1 MPTAILKPFSKS
13 DPGQDLP
20 LAKKPGKNISSE
32 ISSYLPRL
40 GLSALFLCLFSGI
53 VLTFY
58 YRPMGNVFRNVEEIT
73 TLVPY
78 GWFFRQLHFAA
89 GQFFVILMLIH
100 TMDHFQRKRY
110 RFYPPGQW
118 QRLIFSLCLC
128 FFALFTGFIL
138 KGDKEGLFAARI
150 FMNIVDGIPVMGGKL
165 CNFFIL
171 PGKDLFFLPYL
182 YHCFF
187 LPVLILYLIGNH
199 IKRWFPERG
208 FVYAGGAGLCLY
220 ALLVKPFMDIPPDAF
235 IASVK
240 GPWFFLGIQTL
251 LIILPAILAGILF
264 PVFFLG
270 CVLILPYIE
279 NAERKP
285 GVRQDR
291 MKIVAQCLH
300 WLIVLAFLA
309 YSFLTLKAAFRS
321 G

>member
-1 MPTAILKPFSKS
+1 MKPFSKS
-13 DPGQDLP
+13 DSGQDLP
-20 LAKKPGKNISSE
+20 LAKKPGKNISLE

-58 YRPMGNVFRNVEEIT
+58 YRPMGNVFGNVEEIT

-89 GQFFVILMLIH
+89 GQLFVILMLIH
-100 TMDHFQRKRY
+100 AIDHFQRRRY
-110 RFYPPGQW
+110 RFYPPGRW

-128 FFALFTGFIL
+128 FFTLFTGFIL

-150 FMNIVDGIPVMGGKL
+150 FMNIVGGIPFVGGRL
-165 CNFFIL
+165 RNFFIL

-187 LPVLILYLIGNH
+187 LPILILYLIRSH

-208 FVYAGGAGLCLY
+208 FVYVGGAGLCLY
-220 ALLVKPFMDIPPDAF
+220 ALLVKPFTDIPPDAF

-251 LIILPAILAGILF
+251 LKILPAILAGILL
-264 PVFFLG
+264 PAFFLG

-279 NAERKP
+279 NAGSKP
-285 GVRQDR
+285 GVQKDW

-300 WLIVLAFLA
+300 WLIVLVFLA
-309 YSFLTLKAAFRS
+309 YFFLTLKAAFWS
-321 G
+321 A

>member
-1 MPTAILKPFSKS
+1 MANKPC
-13 DPGQDLP
+13 
-20 LAKKPGKNISSE
+20 KNISSE

-40 GLSALFLCLFSGI
+40 GLSALFLCLFSGV
-53 VLTFY
+53 VLAFY

-89 GQFFVILMLIH
+89 GQLFVILMLIH
-100 TMDHFQRKRY
+100 TIDHFQRRRY

-128 FFALFTGFIL
+128 FFTLFTGFIL

-150 FMNIVDGIPVMGGKL
+150 FMNIVGGIPFVGERL

-171 PGKDLFFLPYL
+171 PGNDLFFLPYL

-187 LPVLILYLIGNH
+187 LPILIMFLTGGH

-208 FVYAGGAGLCLY
+208 VAYVGGAGLCLY

-251 LIILPAILAGILF
+251 LKTIPAVLVGVFF
-264 PVFFLG
+264 PAFFLG
-270 CVLILPYIE
+270 CVLILPYLE
-279 NAERKP
+279 NAAVKP
-285 GVRQDR
+285 GVRKDW

-300 WLIVLAFLA
+300 WLIVSVFLA
-309 YSFLTLKAAFRS
+309 YSFLTVKAAFWS